1 MSFVN
6 DDDNKRC
13 IIFKYEISL
22 FYYTYLK
29 FNSYTGLGTFIL
41 WDQKRNAYSISLH
54 NFS

>member
-22 FYYTYLK
+22 LFYFTYLNEVQPLQK
-29 FNSYTGLGTFIL
+29 FQTHIIL
-41 WDQKRNAYSISLH
+41 LDQNINKLINNY
-54 NFS
+54 